1 MHIESS
7 VGSKGELFM
16 PKQLR
21 EALGFKPGDKIY
33 FDIGED
39 NVLRVLKVPD
49 LLELLKLPPINKPQS
64 PNEIEQ
70 EIDASYEEQVRH
82 SLEDEQH

>member
-1 MHIESS
+1 MHVESS
-7 VGSKGELFM
+7 VGSKGELFL

-33 FDIGED
+33 FDIGAD
-39 NVLRVLKVPD
+39 NVLMVRKVPD

-64 PNEIEQ
+64 PREIEQ
-70 EIDASYEEQVRH
+70 EIDAAHEEQMHH